1 MATTVSSAATAPPLQ
16 GTITSNGTGS
26 GLDVQGI
33 VQKLVAAEGAPQ
45 STRLDA
51 AEANV
56 QAKLSALGSLRAAL
70 SSFQDSL
77 AKVKDLST
85 FQGRTVTLSSED
97 FLSATASA
105 TAVPATYSV
114 EVEQLAQAQKLQ
126 STSFAS
132 SSTPVGT
139 GTLTITSGGQSFNV
153 VIDSTNNTVAGIA
166 AAINSSTASNK
177 VVATVI
183 TGANGTTTLTLTAR
197 TTGTANSLALSQTGG
212 DGGLGAIQYPKSG
225 GSGLTQIIEPL
236 DARAKIDGVEV
247 TSATNTISGAIDGV
261 QIDLK
266 QANDPGDTSTVTVQ
280 YDQPGARTLIDSLVK
295 SYNGVVDAVKSVA
308 SYDASA
314 QKAGPLFGDLG
325 VSNLVDQ
332 LRRVLGSPVT
342 GVDSSVNMLTKIGI
356 TFDLDGHI
364 NVDGTKLDAALSANF
379 KDIGTLFADKN
390 VGVGARLDNM
400 LDPYLESG
408 GVFDGRNDSL
418 KASISEIDDQRQ
430 QLSNRLDALQ
440 ARYLAQFNA
449 LDTLLAQMQSTSN
462 FLTQQLSNLPGFTF
476 SDGKKSS

>member
-1 MATTVSSAATAPPLQ
+1 MATTVTSAATAPPLQ

-51 AEANV
+51 AEASA
-56 QAKLSALGSLRAAL
+56 QAKLSALGSLRSAL

-77 AKVKDLST
+77 AKVKDLTT
-85 FQGRTVTLSSED
+85 FQGRTVVLSSEE
-97 FLSATASA
+97 FLSATASS

-126 STSFAS
+126 STSFPS
-132 SSTPVGT
+132 SSTVVGT
-139 GTLTITSGGQSFNV
+139 GTLTITSGGKTFNV
-153 VIDSTNNTVAGIA
+153 VIDSTNNTVAKIA
-166 AAINSSTASNK
+166 AAINSSDAGTK

-183 TGANGTTTLTLTAR
+183 NGANGTATLTLTAR
-197 TTGTANSLALSQTGG
+197 TSGTANALTVSQAGG
-212 DGGLGAIQYPKSG
+212 DGGLAAIQYPQG
-225 GSGLTQIIEPL
+225 AGLGLTQIGQPL
-236 DARAKIDGVEV
+236 DAKAKIDGVEV
-247 TSATNTISGAIDGV
+247 TSATNTITGAIDGL
-261 QIDLK
+261 QIDLHK
-266 QANDPGDTSTVTVQ
+266 ANDPGDTSTVTVR
-280 YDQPGARTLIDSLVK
+280 YDQPGSRKLIDALVK

-332 LRRVLGSPVT
+332 LRRALGSPVS
-342 GVDSSVNMLTKIGI
+342 GVDSSVNMLTKIGM
-356 TFDLDGHI
+356 TFDLDGHLS
-364 NVDGTKLDAALSANF
+364 VDGTKLDAALTANF
-379 KDIGTLFADKN
+379 KDVGTLFADKN
-390 VGVGARLDNM
+390 VGVGARLESM

-408 GVFDGRNDSL
+408 GIFDGRNDSL
-418 KASISEIDDQRQ
+418 KASISDIGDQRQ

-440 ARYLAQFNA
+440 ARYLKQFNA

-476 SDGKKSS
+476 SDGKKS